1 MVGLAYFSD
10 EQTEVVGAFPIAFVE
25 YQFAV
30 FVSDSP
36 KSDCSYSIVQCGSA
50 SGDQLTQSLSH
61 AAAAGTIVLASM
73 TRTSI
78 VPSAIAAAALHVLQF
93 VDQDIAANPSE
104 PWP

>member
-61 AAAAGTIVLASM
+61 AAAADTISLA
-73 TRTSI
+73 RISI

>member
-50 SGDQLTQSLSH
+50 SGDQLTQSL
-61 AAAAGTIVLASM
+61 IVLASM